1 MMRPGCFPYCRD
13 CSHLDQPMERQ
24 GHPNPCGRQF
34 WDGPRLHR
42 PAASVSGCDHFDR
55 RSNGPAVP
63 PTGNTNTPA
72 RVNTVA
78 GVATAAAMIDDE
90 AA

>member
-1 MMRPGCFPYCRD
+1 MKPGTFPFCSD
-13 CSHLDQPMERQ
+13 CLHQAVAMAAA
-24 GHPNPCGRQF
+24 GHPNPC
-34 WDGPRLHR
+34 
-42 PAASVSGCDHFDR
+42 HFDR